1 MPPPKSSSR
10 FCCCPHSTSSSKP
23 HPLQPPSPSYIK
35 LFQSSL
41 TYRNPFDPR
50 RPSRSLLNPSN
61 PFDPRRPS
69 RSLPNP
75 SLHVPRRSRPL
86 FNLRPG
92 SPTSFSPSPPQLLQA
107 GGHLL
112 QLLLCQRISLR
123 CPECQAPATR
133 GQASRPRGF
142 LRAARRAGAAP
153 IGSGRPQAMPGE
165 AGLQFLLQLLQ
176 LGLLPPRRLILQLL
190 LEVS

>member
-50 RPSRSLLNPSN
+50 RPSRSL
-61 PFDPRRPS
+61 
-69 RSLPNP
+69 PNP
-75 SLHVPRRSRPL
+75 SLHAPRRSRPL

-165 AGLQFLLQLLQ
+165 AGLQLLLQLLQ